1 MGVSTRKK
9 LWGSASLALALS
21 LALAGCSGNNNG
33 NNAGGSADGGSSPS
47 QGAASG
53 TASASAGGS
62 AEASTGDDLK
72 PITISAFIGSPNQAP
87 TPDNRIYKKIKDELG
102 VTLNMEFLVG
112 DLQQKLGVMIA
123 GGDYPD
129 LITADPKLV
138 TAKAVIPLE
147 DLIDKYGPHLKEHYA
162 AYWNRMKDSSDGHIY
177 WLPNYGAYTGEVH
190 NTGPYEGPAFFIQKQ
205 VLKEAGWPTPKTL
218 DDYFK
223 LISDYAAKHPTTSDG
238 QPTIGF
244 TTLAYD
250 WRTFPLTNAP
260 EHLSGHAND
269 GGVVVDNGVA
279 SVFATQDIS
288 KTYYKKLNDIY
299 NQGLMDKEAFVQNYD
314 QYLAKISSG
323 RVLGMFDQRWDFEQ
337 GENELVAQNK
347 IGETYVG
354 FPLTYDGV
362 KDHYLD
368 RAVINLN
375 NGFGISKDAKDP
387 VRIIKFLDAL
397 VTEDWQKTLQWG
409 EEGVDYEVDANGKFY
424 RTQEQRDQQN
434 DPTWK
439 LANKADALW
448 GYAPKME
455 GTYSDGNATGPGG
468 QPDEFYASLKP
479 EDKEVLDAYQH
490 KTWSEFFSPA
500 PENPVY
506 YPAWQIDLID
516 GSDASVANKQMTDAT
531 LKYLPKAIM
540 SKPDKFD
547 SVWDEYVNAYKK
559 INVKAYEDRIN
570 SQIQW
575 RIQNWTSN

>member
-1 MGVSTRKK
+1 MGVATRKK
-9 LWGSASLALALS
+9 LWSSLSLGLALC
-21 LALAGCSGNNNG
+21 LALAGCSGNSSNSSESEPSSAATNSTS
-33 NNAGGSADGGSSPS
+33 AG
-47 QGAASG
+47 
-53 TASASAGGS
+53 ASASPS
-62 AEASTGDDLK
+62 ASESDALE
-72 PITISAFIGSPNQAP
+72 PITISAFIGAP
-87 TPDNRIYKKIKDELG
+87 QQQPTADNRIYKKIQDELG
-102 VTLNMEFLVG
+102 VKLNMEFLVG

-123 GGDYPD
+123 GGEYPD

-147 DLIDKYGPHLKEHYA
+147 DLIEQYGPNLKKHYEK
-162 AYWNRMKDSSDGHIY
+162 YWNLMKDSSDGHIY
-177 WLPNYGAYTGEVH
+177 WLPNYGAYTGDYLATV
-190 NTGPYEGPAFFIQKQ
+190 YQGPAFWIQKDI
-205 VLKEAGWPTPKTL
+205 LKEAGYPTPKTL
-218 DDYFK
+218 DEYFK

-279 SVFATQDIS
+279 TVFATQDIA
-288 KTYYKKLNDIY
+288 KTYYKKLNEIY

-314 QYLAKISSG
+314 QYLAKVASG
-323 RVLGMFDQRWDFEQ
+323 RVLGMFDQRWNFEQ
-337 GENELVAQNK
+337 AENELIGQNK
-347 IGETYVG
+347 IGQTYVP
-354 FPLTYDGV
+354 FPLTYEGV
-362 KDHYLD
+362 TDHYLD
-368 RAVINLN
+368 RPVLNLN

-387 VRIIKFLDAL
+387 VRIIQFLDAL
-397 VTEDWQKTLQWG
+397 VSEDWQKTLQWG
-409 EEGVDYEVDANGKFY
+409 EEGVDYLVDENGKFY

-448 GYAPKME
+448 AYAPKME
-455 GTYSDGNATGPGG
+455 GTYSDGNATGPGT
-468 QPDEFYASLKP
+468 QPDEFYNSLKP

-490 KTWSEFFSPA
+490 KTWTEFFTPA
-500 PENPVY
+500 PENPIY
-506 YPAWQIDLID
+506 YPAWNIDLID

-540 SKPDKFD
+540 SKTDQFD
-547 SVWDEYVNAYKK
+547 SVWQEYVDAYAK

-575 RIQNWTSN
+575 RIENWSSN

>member
-1 MGVSTRKK
+1 MGVSTKKK
-9 LWGSASLALALS
+9 LWGSVSLALALS
-21 LALAGCSGNNNG
+21 LALAGCGGNNG
-33 NNAGGSADGGSSPS
+33 NNADSGSSPS

-53 TASASAGGS
+53 TASAPAGGS
-62 AEASTGDDLK
+62 ASASASEDLK
-72 PITISAFIGSPNQAP
+72 PITLSVFIGAPNQAP

-147 DLIDKYGPHLKEHYA
+147 DLIEKYGPHLKEHYA

-190 NTGPYEGPAFFIQKQ
+190 NTGVYEGPAFWIQKQ
-205 VLKEAGWPTPKTL
+205 ILKEAGYPTPKTL

-223 LISDYAAKHPTTSDG
+223 LISDYAAKHPTIDG

-260 EHLSGHAND
+260 EHLSGHPND
-269 GGVVVDNGVA
+269 GGVVVDDGVA
-279 SVFATQDIS
+279 SVFATADIS
-288 KTYYKKLNDIY
+288 KTYYKKLNEIF

-314 QYLAKISSG
+314 QYLAKIASG
-323 RVLGMFDQRWDFEQ
+323 RVLGMFDQHWNFEQ
-337 GENELVAQNK
+337 GENELIAQNK
-347 IGETYVG
+347 IPQTYVG
-354 FPLTYDGV
+354 FPLTYPGV

-375 NGFGISKDAKDP
+375 NGFGISKNAKDP

-397 VTEDWQKTLQWG
+397 MTEDWQKTLSWG
-409 EEGVDYEVDANGKFY
+409 EEGIDYEVDANGKFY
-424 RTQEQRDQQN
+424 RTPEQRKQQE

-439 LANKADALW
+439 LANKAEAFY

-455 GTYSDGNATGPGG
+455 GTFSDGNATSPGT
-468 QPDEFYASLKP
+468 QPEEFYASLKP
-479 EDKEVLDAYQH
+479 EDKELLDAYGH

-516 GSDASVANKQMTDAT
+516 GSDAAIANKQMLDAT

-547 SVWDEYVNAYKK
+547 SVWQEYVDAYKK